1 MHKTNDL
8 LQAVEWKD
16 LLKLTQK
23 DIISE
28 LFISLPWLLFAFGFA
43 YFAQQ
48 YHLLYLPA
56 WGCSFM
62 FFLTGLRQ
70 VHNAF
75 HFALGITRP
84 QTHWV
89 MFGLSV
95 LMLGSMHAVQINH
108 LRHHQYC
115 MQDED
120 VEAKSAR
127 MRWWQAL
134 LFGPIF
140 PLMLH
145 KKALQ
150 VGSRTQRKWIYAEL
164 FANVLVLLL
173 AFVVFDHII
182 LKFHV
187 LAMLIG
193 QCMTAF
199 FAVWT
204 VHHDTEDHI
213 YMARTVRH
221 ELKRVVTYNMF
232 FHVEHH
238 LFPAVPTRHL
248 HVLAKRLDAYAPE
261 VEIRQVF

>member
-1 MHKTNDL
+1 MNDQQYL
-8 LQAVEWKD
+8 LKVVQWKD
-16 LLKLTQK
+16 LVHLQTR
-23 DIISE
+23 DVISE
-28 LFISLPWLLFAFGFA
+28 LLISIPWLCASLAFA
-43 YFAQQ
+43 Y
-48 YHLLYLPA
+48 LA
-56 WGCSFM
+56 WYPLALFCSFM

-75 HFALGITRP
+75 HFALGISREK
-84 QTHWV
+84 THWV
-89 MFGLSV
+89 MWVLSI

-108 LRHHQYC
+108 LRHHQFC

-127 MRWWQAL
+127 MKWWQAL
-134 LFGPIF
+134 LFGPFF

-145 KKALQ
+145 QKAFKVGTKTQKKWML
-150 VGSRTQRKWIYAEL
+150 AEL
-164 FANVLVLLL
+164 IANVLFLVL
-173 AFVVFDHII
+173 VFAI
-182 LKFHV
+182 LDFTFLKYHV

-213 YMARTVRH
+213 YMARTVRN
-221 ELKRVVTYNMF
+221 EFKRVVTYNMF
-232 FHVEHH
+232 YHVEHH

-248 HVLAKRLDAYAPE
+248 HVLAKRLDAYDPN
-261 VEIRQVF
+261 VEIREVF